1 MSPIL
6 YHSGRFPP
14 QGLDWERLLPL
25 IGPAHAAVAAYQGTL
40 FGVPNTNV
48 LLAPLA
54 SQEAVISNRI
64 EGTITTLTEVLTF
77 EAQGALA
84 DQSTP
89 AAANAY
95 EVLNYRVALFKA
107 IELLDEIPLS
117 QRLIRDAH
125 KLLMQGVRGHDKAP
139 GQYRTMPNSTWIGPE
154 GSSIEDARFIP
165 CAVEELPSAMSA
177 WEFYI
182 HKESPDSLVQ
192 LAILHAE
199 FEAIHPF
206 LDGNGRTGRLIVPL
220 FMYTKGLLSYPH
232 FYISEFLS
240 DHQDEYYDRLLAVSR
255 DDDWT
260 GWCLF
265 FLNAITKQARMNQ
278 ARAQM
283 ILELYNARKD
293 WIVAQTR
300 SQYGGRA
307 LDWIFGK
314 PIFQAS
320 DFVRLSGIPSATASR
335 ILRVLR
341 ESGMLHELREPS
353 GRRAAILAFPDLLN
367 VAEGREVF

>member
-1 MSPIL
+1 MSPVF

-14 QGLDWERLLPL
+14 RTLDWERLLPL

-48 LLAPLA
+48 LLSPLA
-54 SQEAVISNRI
+54 SQEAVLSNRI

-77 EAQGALA
+77 EAQGASA

-95 EVLNYRVALFKA
+95 EVLNYRVALFRA
-107 IELLDEIPLS
+107 IDLLDEIPLS
-117 QRLIRDAH
+117 QRLIREAH
-125 KLLMQGVRGHDKAP
+125 KSLMQGVRGHDKAP
-139 GQYRTMPNSTWIGPE
+139 GEYRRIPNSTWIGPE
-154 GSSIEDARFIP
+154 GSSIEEARFIP
-165 CAVEELPSAMSA
+165 CVVEELPSAMSA
-177 WEFYI
+177 WEYYI
-182 HKESPDSLVQ
+182 HEKTPDSLVQ

-220 FMYTKGLLSYPH
+220 FMYTKELLSYPH
-232 FYISEFLS
+232 FYISEYLS
-240 DHQDEYYDRLLAVSR
+240 NHQGEYYDRLLAVSR
-255 DDDWT
+255 EDDWT

-265 FLNAITKQARMNQ
+265 FLTAITEQARMNQ
-278 ARAQM
+278 ARAQG
-283 ILELYNARKD
+283 ILELYNHRKD
-293 WIVAQTR
+293 WIVEKTR

-307 LDWIFGK
+307 LDWIFGR

-320 DFVRLSGIPSATASR
+320 DFVRNSDIPSATASR
-335 ILRVLR
+335 ILRTLR
-341 ESGMLHELREPS
+341 ESGMLRTLREPS

>member
-1 MSPIL
+1 MSPVL

-14 QGLDWERLLPL
+14 QGLDWERLLPR

-54 SQEAVISNRI
+54 SQEAVLSNRI
-64 EGTITTLTEVLTF
+64 EGTITTLSEVLSF
-77 EAQGALA
+77 EAQGDAA
-84 DQSTP
+84 DRSSP

-95 EVLNYRVALFKA
+95 EVLNYRAALFKA
-107 IELLDEIPLS
+107 IELLNEIPLS
-117 QRLIRDAH
+117 QRLIRNAH
-125 KLLMQGVRGHDKAP
+125 TLLMQGVRGHDKAP
-139 GQYRTMPNSTWIGPE
+139 GEYRRVPNSMWIGPE
-154 GSSIEDARFIP
+154 GSSIENARFIP
-165 CAVEELPSAMSA
+165 CAVEELPSAMNA
-177 WEFYI
+177 WEHYI
-182 HKESPDSLVQ
+182 HGESPDSLVQ

-220 FMYTKGLLSYPH
+220 YLYAKGLLSYPH
-232 FYISEFLS
+232 FYISEYLS
-240 DHQDEYYDRLLAVSR
+240 DHQDEYYDRLLAVSQ

-265 FLNAITKQARMNQ
+265 FLNAITEQARTSQ
-278 ARAQM
+278 ARAQRT
-283 ILELYNARKD
+283 LELYNARKD
-293 WIVAQTR
+293 WIVGQTR

-307 LDWIFGK
+307 LDWVFGK
-314 PIFQAS
+314 PIFLAS
-320 DFVRLSGIPSATASR
+320 DFVRTSGIPSATASR
-335 ILRVLR
+335 ILRALR
-341 ESGMLHELREPS
+341 EGGMLLEIREPS

-367 VAEGREVF
+367 VAEGREVS

>member
-1 MSPIL
+1 MSPVF
-6 YHSGRFPP
+6 YHSGQFPP
-14 QGLDWERLLPL
+14 QGLDWERLVPL

-48 LLAPLA
+48 LLSPLA
-54 SQEAVISNRI
+54 SQEAVLSNRI

-77 EAQGALA
+77 EAQGASA

-95 EVLNYRVALFKA
+95 EVLNYRVALFRA

-125 KLLMQGVRGHDKAP
+125 TLLMQGVRGHDKAP

-177 WEFYI
+177 WESYI

-232 FYISEFLS
+232 FYISEYLS

-293 WIVAQTR
+293 WIVAQTPFPVR
-300 SQYGGRA
+300 RQGAG
-307 LDWIFGK
+307 LDFWQANFSGFRLCTPFRHSKRNGK
-314 PIFQAS
+314 S
-320 DFVRLSGIPSATASR
+320 NTASPKGKR
-335 ILRVLR
+335 HAARVTGTQR
-341 ESGMLHELREPS
+341 PS
-353 GRRAAILAFPDLLN
+353 RRHPGLSRLA
-367 VAEGREVF
+367 ERR